1 MSWFLPFL
9 VFGLLI
15 FIGTSVSDWLE
26 DRNKAGRKAIKDV
39 ARYEA
44 LVADLERDA
53 REFRNID
60 NFAAITDQKIAD
72 FRNPKKEIDK

>member
-1 MSWFLPFL
+1 MDWFLWLPGSL
-9 VFGLLI
+9 ALLFVGI
-15 FIGTSVSDWLE
+15 HVSDWLE
-26 DRNKAGRKAIKDV
+26 DRAKAGRKAIKDL

-53 REFRNID
+53 REFRDID

-72 FRNPKKEIDK
+72 FRNPKKEIKK